1 VPWAA
6 EDCRRAGAVHVGDT
20 VTEMSKSTWKAA
32 HGLLPARPTLVLGQ
46 QSLADPAAHPPACT
60 PSGATRTCPPGRL
73 ATPCGQRA
81 RANWERAAE
90 PFLDRMEAAIEAH
103 APGFRDLVLARRAW
117 TPPALE
123 AADPNLVGGD
133 QTGSFSVD
141 QQLRFRPGPS
151 WWRWGTPVKGLYVG
165 DAGVP
170 PGGGV
175 HGAAATSPPAAAEG
189 ATVSSARRRRGRH
202 LTSRA

>member
-1 VPWAA
+1 MHTLWGYA
-6 EDCRRAGAVHVGDT
+6 HV
-20 VTEMSKSTWKAA
+20 
-32 HGLLPARPTLVLGQ
+32 PARPVGDALRPTGTGELG
-46 QSLADPAAHPPACT
+46 
-60 PSGATRTCPPGRL
+60 
-73 ATPCGQRA
+73 A
-81 RANWERAAE
+81 R
-90 PFLDRMEAAIEAH
+90 LDRMEAAIEAH